1 MITRRKFAS
10 IIASAVIASPVQAIC
25 TVPAR
30 HSLLE
35 GLRRLQ
41 SAYPNFI
48 ASFDDKRIVWT
59 DGAAMPVALFP
70 PMRPVSEKIRNPD
83 LASQVLQAY
92 PQGTC
97 TIPTDPD
104 ADPGRIR
111 YAPFFAKMYGEDHAA
126 VARNLVRVP
135 WPSIARAPFVQ
146 VTKINGVAD
155 RLTQVADKLAALPKA
170 LHTYFDNPAG
180 GFNARPIAGTQ
191 RPSAHAFGIAVDI
204 NTRHAHYWRDELN
217 GAPGEPAN
225 WKPKAV
231 PKNRIPYE
239 IVEIFEH
246 QGFIWGGKWYHYDTM
261 HFEYRPELF

>member
-1 MITRRKFAS
+1 MK
-10 IIASAVIASPVQAIC
+10 
-25 TVPAR
+25 
-30 HSLLE
+30 
-35 GLRRLQ
+35 RLQ
-41 SAYPNFI
+41 MTYPDLISAANERVVQW
-48 ASFDDKRIVWT
+48 K
-59 DGAAMPVALFP
+59 DGSEMPVNLFP
-70 PMRPVSEKIRNPD
+70 TERPVSEKIRDPD
-83 LASQVLQAY
+83 LASQVLQVY

-97 TIPTDPD
+97 SMPTDPD

-155 RLTQVADKLAALPKA
+155 RLTQIANKLAALPKA